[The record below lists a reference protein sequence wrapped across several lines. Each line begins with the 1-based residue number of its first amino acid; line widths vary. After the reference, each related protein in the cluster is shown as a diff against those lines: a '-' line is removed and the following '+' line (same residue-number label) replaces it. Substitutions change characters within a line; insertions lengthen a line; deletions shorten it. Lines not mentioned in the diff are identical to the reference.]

1 MVAEWKEFLW
11 DVPEERI
18 ALWSHCHTLF
28 IRYSFPSL
36 QVCLVSSTV
45 SVQLRYMLYYFI
57 LEVYLHCNDFRLGYF
72 FLNMLKQWR
81 KIFLQGSF
89 MNFYYF
95 LCNGLVG

>member
-11 DVPEERI
+11 DVPEERV
-18 ALWSHCHTLF
+18 ALWTHCHTLF

-45 SVQLRYMLYYFI
+45 NFLLKIYTMFLYAESSF
-57 LEVYLHCNDFRLGYF
+57 HCNYCRLVYF
-72 FLNMLKQWR
+72 FLNMLKLLR

-89 MNFYYF
+89 MNFYCF
-95 LCNGLVG
+95 LCNG